1 VQGVSVEQFEVAS
14 LFCGRFAGFVSEH
27 GDRACVRFCSQAE
40 KVDDEEI
47 ERLVEDR
54 QRGWRDNNGQRAFAT
69 VMTGTDCYDNH
80 KTTRQRVD
88 RISLIWRL
96 LSSFVLHLPVFLL

>member
-1 VQGVSVEQFEVAS
+1 MEQFEVAS

-27 GDRACVRFCSQAE
+27 GACACVRFCSQAE

-54 QRGWRDNNGQRAFAT
+54 QRGWRDNNGQRAIAT
-69 VMTGTDCYDNH
+69 VKKGTVVTDCYDNH
-80 KTTRQRVD
+80 KTTRQRVGC
-88 RISLIWRL
+88 ISLIWRL
-96 LSSFVLHLPVFLL
+96 LSSFVLHLPAFLL